1 MDKKERI
8 VEAAIVAFKEK
19 GVEKTTITDIVKRAG
34 IAQGTYYLYFPS
46 KLAIMPSIAEVFVNK
61 LIDRLHKSVRSD
73 SIERQIEEVVEAIFS
88 ITEEHNDLAILIY
101 SGLTQTEYVKEWEMI
116 YAPLYD
122 WFDGM
127 LARALDKKA
136 IRETINTAYTAK
148 IMVGVIESTA
158 EQLYLYDQHD
168 QASAQA
174 HKNELISFI
183 SNALGASGL
192 H

>member
-46 KLAIMPSIAEVFVNK
+46 KLAVMPSIAEVFVNK

-127 LARALDKKA
+127 LARALDKNA

-148 IMVGVIESTA
+148 IMVGAIESTA

-168 QASAQA
+168 QASAHA

-183 SNALGASGL
+183 SHALGASGL